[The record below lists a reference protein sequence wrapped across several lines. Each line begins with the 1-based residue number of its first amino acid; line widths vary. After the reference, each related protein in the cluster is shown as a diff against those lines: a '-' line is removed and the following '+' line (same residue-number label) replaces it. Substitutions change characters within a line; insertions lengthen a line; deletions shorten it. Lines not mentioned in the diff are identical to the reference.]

1 MRQLSGAP
9 WQQSVRDL
17 YLVAMVLFAVSVII
31 GILNGAGLVD
41 FGRSALLTHVH
52 AGTLGWITL
61 GLVASAFWLFGRASA
76 LLAWVL
82 AGLVTLY
89 VAAFYAGSFPALAVT
104 GVGLLGVIGWLLV
117 WVWRAWL
124 ADRSLPGLALA
135 LALTTFGYG
144 SVIGVLLQV
153 QAATETRLFPAGAD
167 VVGAHAGTMVFSY
180 LILAAMGLIEWRL
193 RGMTRISAAGAIQ
206 VLGLF
211 VGGLLIVVTNLFLP
225 DALQQIAGIY
235 LLVTLV
241 AIGIFVARIVI
252 RVVRVNW
259 TAADQARYLATAAL
273 FVLAALGIFL
283 VVVGLVIANPDEPL
297 PAHILIASDHATF
310 VGVITNLLFALMLA
324 VTVSRRRLAAWSDQ
338 FVYWGMNAGLLVFVI
353 GLIAQ
358 ATLLVRIG
366 APVMGAAILLGL
378 AVMAARLRGADLEAG
393 TVGEPA
399 PA

>member
-1 MRQLSGAP
+1 
-9 WQQSVRDL
+9 
-17 YLVAMVLFAVSVII
+17 VII

-41 FGRSALLTHVH
+41 FGRSAQLTHVH

-76 LLAWVL
+76 LLAWML
-82 AGLVTLY
+82 AGSVTIY

-104 GVGLLGVIGWLLV
+104 GVILLGVIGWLLV

-135 LALTTFGYG
+135 LGLTTFGYG

-153 QAATETRLFPAGAD
+153 QAATGTPLFPAGAD
-167 VVGAHAGTMVFSY
+167 VIGAHAGTMVFSY

-211 VGGLLIVVTNLFLP
+211 IGGLLIVVTNLFLP

-252 RVVRVNW
+252 RTVRVNW
-259 TAADQARYLATAAL
+259 TAADQARYLATAAV
-273 FVLAALGIFL
+273 FVLVALGIFL

-297 PAHILIASDHATF
+297 PGHIITASDHATF

-338 FVYWGMNAGLLVFVI
+338 FVYWGLNAGLLVFII

-366 APVMGAAILLGL
+366 APVMGAAILVGL